1 MAINQYCD
9 ENINGD
15 LTVTGDVGIGT
26 TSPSRKLEVA
36 GDVGIDGYIYHNG
49 DDSKIG
55 FEGNDAIRMYTANS
69 VRMQV
74 NSSGDVGIGTTS
86 PSYKLEVN
94 GTLGVSRT
102 DGIIFAGSVGS
113 GQGNKITSDVN
124 NNLIF
129 STSLTS
135 VPYTTTERIRILND
149 GKVGIGTT
157 SPSYELDVDGVIRGE
172 QYLRLRDTG
181 GTNRF
186 SVRSE
191 TTYSTIDNGTN
202 ALNYIANTHAF
213 LRSSTEI
220 MRIHSNNNVG
230 IGTTSPSYKL
240 DVSGTGRFTSYLSFN
255 DQGYIRGDVSGELR
269 LQGGSTAT
277 TFYNSSNSSE
287 LMRIT
292 QAGDVG
298 IGTNS
303 PTATLHVN
311 GDDFKVTNG
320 NESSLTVDTTQYEYK
335 LGDISGGEQQSYL
348 GIESANSKAYFVN
361 CDLGIGTFAPSAK
374 LHVQGNSNFIGA
386 INGYTGSTSNRYLSI
401 LQSGGLTYLSTGT
414 TNETIYFGIGPVSNT
429 TNINCT
435 GTATATNFILSSD
448 ERLKKNIKDLE
459 PKAID
464 VKWKSFELKLEPD
477 YKRVGVIAQEL
488 EKTNPEFIREDV
500 DGTKSV
506 AYIDL
511 LITKI
516 AELEARLEKAGL

>member
-1 MAINQYCD
+1 
-9 ENINGD
+9 
-15 LTVTGDVGIGT
+15 
-26 TSPSRKLEVA
+26 
-36 GDVGIDGYIYHNG
+36 
-49 DDSKIG
+49 
-55 FEGNDAIRMYTANS
+55 
-69 VRMQV
+69 
-74 NSSGDVGIGTTS
+74 
-86 PSYKLEVN
+86 
-94 GTLGVSRT
+94 
-102 DGIIFAGSVGS
+102 
-113 GQGNKITSDVN
+113 
-124 NNLIF
+124 
-129 STSLTS
+129 
-135 VPYTTTERIRILND
+135 
-149 GKVGIGTT
+149 
-157 SPSYELDVDGVIRGE
+157 
-172 QYLRLRDTG
+172 DTG

-191 TTYSTIDNGTN
+191 TTYSTIDNGTL

-213 LRSSTEI
+213 LRSSTEV

-230 IGTTSPSYKL
+230 IGT
-240 DVSGTGRFTSYLSFN
+240 N
-255 DQGYIRGDVSGELR
+255 
-269 LQGGSTAT
+269 A
-277 TFYNSSNSSE
+277 
-287 LMRIT
+287 
-292 QAGDVG
+292 
-298 IGTNS
+298 
-303 PTATLHVN
+303 PTAKLHVDGN
-311 GDDFKVTNG
+311 DFKVTNG
-320 NESSLTVDTTQYEYK
+320 NESSLIVDSSQYEYK

-348 GIESANSKAYFVN
+348 GIESTDGQAYFLN
-361 CDLGIGTFAPSAK
+361 CDLGIGTSGPTAK
-374 LHVQGNSNFIGA
+374 LHVQGNSNFIGS

-414 TNETIYFGIGPVSNT
+414 TNETIYFGTGPVSNT

-459 PKAID
+459 PKAVD